1 MNQRKT
7 KKKRKRRINR
17 YAKRGT
23 HNQNC
28 FIPATEDWCGK
39 ELFSIKEVRESFLS
53 DILKIPRDSI
63 KDTEIINSSLWK
75 RRKKDKQGIVDVRIR
90 LNNDRIIN
98 IEIQVMHYDH
108 WDKRQLF
115 YLSKMYAE
123 NARRGEDYDNLP
135 ECISIAILDFNLTDE
150 EEYYHC
156 YKLRDENGRV
166 FSNGISI
173 YILELEKTLGKEKEL
188 DDWVRLFRAKSEE
201 DLNMI
206 TTKNRGILEAI
217 KELKT
222 IGLSNILREE
232 YEFRLKVKRDAHARE
247 SYVRKQGIAIGKE
260 EGIAIGKA
268 EGKAEEILAFL
279 AELGVVSEELKEHI
293 LTQKD
298 LDMLS
303 QWLKLAAKAKS
314 IQEFQKNI
322 G

>member
-7 KKKRKRRINR
+7 KKKRKKQINRRI
-17 YAKRGT
+17 KRGSR
-23 HNQNC
+23 NQSF

-75 RRKKDKQGIVDVRIR
+75 RRRKDKQGIVDVRIR
-90 LNNDRIIN
+90 LSNDRIIN

-150 EEYYHC
+150 E
-156 YKLRDENGRV
+156 
-166 FSNGISI
+166 
-173 YILELEKTLGKEKEL
+173 
-188 DDWVRLFRAKSEE
+188 

-206 TTKNRGILEAI
+206 TTQNRGILEAI

-247 SYVRKQGIAIGKE
+247 SYVRKQGIAIGK
-260 EGIAIGKA
+260 A
-268 EGKAEEILAFL
+268 EDIL
-279 AELGVVSEELKEHI
+279 ELLEDLGSVPADIRQLVME
-293 LTQKD
+293 QKD
-298 LDMLS
+298 LETLTL
-303 QWLKLAAKAKS
+303 WLKLASKAKS
-314 IQEFQKNI
+314 IEEFQKNI
-322 G
+322 E